1 MTYTSRS
8 MFTVPIA
15 STAYQLAKSF
25 QNQYENPTKARQVYL
40 NTLAVYAVDTY
51 CQCLSIETNI
61 EYFESLNS
69 VTQALMDIA
78 DIEIEGI
85 GKLECRPVLPE
96 DEYCYIPIETWE
108 NRIGYVAVEINDS
121 LKEAT
126 LLGFYPSLNALEMME
141 KINLDDFQPLDQLL
155 EHIYRLK
162 SAFDFL
168 VVSNDEI
175 VTQIK
180 ERLDAESL
188 STILVELERIYR
200 LCPREEWRYAGGEL
214 LSDYIPTTTNFSF
227 RGGTPVVDRE
237 IFDEMQPSDLQDL
250 AEELLEKLDE
260 IWVIDDSD
268 ESLNVESL
276 NNPSNS
282 ERVKANQS
290 VIISQPVVSIP
301 GIINLSEWL
310 QNPDRTF
317 QDNWQTL
324 ESFLS
329 NQEENLI
336 FRFASVPRS
345 RSADG
350 ETIMISET
358 KIREIQLKE
367 YPVAL
372 ILNCQLESTGT
383 RNIILRLYSNS
394 QEQTQLPPGVQLI
407 ILDES
412 GDIFDQVQAKS
423 ADNWIQLEVSGEPG
437 ERFAVKVALGEI
449 SITENFVI

>member
-1 MTYTSRS
+1 MEGTNNLYLT
-8 MFTVPIA
+8 I
-15 STAYQLAKSF
+15 QL
-25 QNQYENPTKARQVYL
+25 TKKAHQDAREFCSQQANSQKVKQVYI
-40 NTLAVYAVDTY
+40 NTLAVHAVDDFLQWMKIKTDLEAGDSWHPVIR
-51 CQCLSIETNI
+51 CFND
-61 EYFESLNS
+61 
-69 VTQALMDIA
+69 VA
-78 DIEIEGI
+78 DLVIPDL
-85 GKLECRPVLPE
+85 GKLECRPVLPGEKVIILPPEVTE
-96 DEYCYIPIETWE
+96 D
-108 NRIGYVAVEINDS
+108 RIGYVAIQFQEQLNEVQLVGFSPVLEPSQTINTLEVAS
-121 LKEAT
+121 LQPIENLINYLERLESAQNFLQSDDLVAMRLRQRLTDKS
-126 LLGFYPSLNALEMME
+126 PS
-141 KINLDDFQPLDQLL
+141 
-155 EHIYRLK
+155 
-162 SAFDFL
+162 
-168 VVSNDEI
+168 EI
-175 VTQIK
+175 VAQ
-180 ERLDAESL
+180 
-188 STILVELERIYR
+188 LERIYR
-200 LCPREEWRYAGGEL
+200 LCPREEWRYAGGEF
-214 LSDYIPTTTNFSF
+214 LSGYIPTTKSFSF

-237 IFDEMQPSDLQDL
+237 NFDEMQPSDLQDL

-383 RNIILRLYSNS
+383 RNIILRLYSNA
-394 QEQTQLPPGVQLI
+394 QEQTHLPPGVQLI